1 MNLSGSTGLDQTI
14 DYTGKIKLP
23 ASSGISQL
31 TTLDLK
37 IGGSFT
43 SPDISVDTK
52 SMVNQA
58 VQSVADKAL
67 DKVGEKLGLDS
78 ATTANKDS
86 LTKKVKE
93 KATEKAL
100 DFLKKKLK

>member
-1 MNLSGSTGLDQTI
+1 
-14 DYTGKIKLP
+14 
-23 ASSGISQL
+23 
-31 TTLDLK
+31 
-37 IGGSFT
+37 
-43 SPDISVDTK
+43 
-52 SMVNQA
+52 MVNQA